1 MSSEMNLSFLII
13 WLLGLTAVVNVV
25 IGVVVFRKAP
35 HTLLNRLFLGSSL
48 NVSAWTLTVMVI
60 FIKVDYDSLLFWIR
74 ASHAVSAIIPW
85 FVYALVDVFNDEK
98 AYPNKKVIIM
108 FIFSLILAVLSFTPA
123 IIPGIAEPLVN
134 KETLYGP
141 LFPAYAIYFG
151 GAMIYTI
158 YILFRQLR
166 VSRGLSRYQIRY
178 FIGGILVS
186 YLLGN
191 LSNLFLPLLGITA
204 IDLRPFGPVFTLI
217 MLISISY
224 AIVKYRL
231 MDIRLAIRKV
241 LAYIITIVILA
252 GIYVLILLGME
263 KYFRIYLEANILPF
277 ILFQIILIALA
288 FQPVKD
294 KIQSVVDRYLY
305 RGAYHYYDTLIEANK
320 AMLSI
325 LHMDKL
331 LNFLVEKVVDTIYIE
346 GAVIFQKDKYGF
358 FTVAA
363 EKLQFISSQVTSRLL
378 EPGNA
383 LLDYLEKNAEVLL
396 QTDLKH
402 MAVAAQRTLL
412 VGEMRKLKAEA
423 AVPILMEGKL
433 EAILFL
439 GFKISGEPYSREDVN
454 LLSALSYQVAV
465 SLKNARLYKEVLEI
479 KQYLENVLE
488 NMDNGLIAVDAE
500 GKITT
505 FNSTAEKLT
514 GILSGDAMG
523 KKADEVLDANL
534 YPFIMQALRNGQQSS
549 EVEVEVNSKTNTIYL
564 CCSTALV
571 ESLETGER
579 GAIMVLS
586 DITRIKELERE
597 KSQVQRL
604 VSLGELAAGMA
615 HEIKNPLVSIKTFAE
630 LLPDKY
636 DDYEFRYTFSK
647 IVKGEIERINK
658 LITELLNLSRAHVP
672 CFEEVDTGVIM
683 DEILLL
689 LYPQLG
695 SQKIRLMKTFEKNM
709 PAVRA
714 DRDQIKQALLNIC
727 LNGIQAMPGG
737 GELRVEIASLH
748 SPQKNSH
755 DSARRMVKIGIQDT
769 GMGISPKQKEKIF
782 DPFFTTKAE
791 GVGIGLSISHR
802 IIADHGGTV
811 QFRSDE
817 NGTVFEIALPAVS

>member
-1 MSSEMNLSFLII
+1 MNLSFLIT
-13 WLLGLTAVVNVV
+13 WLLGFTAAANVV
-25 IGVVVFRKAP
+25 LGVVVFRKAP
-35 HTLLNRLFLGSSL
+35 HALLNRLFIGSAL
-48 NVSAWTLTVMVI
+48 NVSVWALAVMVI
-60 FIKVDYDSLLFWIR
+60 YIKVDYDSLLFWIR
-74 ASHAVSAIIPW
+74 FSHAAAATIPW
-85 FVYALVDVFNDEK
+85 FVYALVVAFTDEK
-98 AYPNKKVIIM
+98 DYPYKKVTIM
-108 FIFSLILAVLSFTPA
+108 LIFGLILAVLSFTPA
-123 IIPGIAEPLVN
+123 IIPGIGEPLEN
-134 KETLYGP
+134 KEKLFGS
-141 LFPAYAIYFG
+141 LFPAYALYFSG
-151 GAMIYTI
+151 VTIYTI
-158 YILFRQLR
+158 YRLFRQLK
-166 VSRGLSRYQIRY
+166 VTRGLIRYQIRF

-186 YLLGN
+186 FVLGN
-191 LSNLFLPLLGITA
+191 LSNLFLPLLGFTA

-231 MDIRLAIRKV
+231 MDIRMAVRKV
-241 LAYIITIVILA
+241 LAYIISIVILA
-252 GIYVLILLGME
+252 GIYVLVLLGIETYFKVYVEVNVLAFILL
-263 KYFRIYLEANILPF
+263 
-277 ILFQIILIALA
+277 QIVLIALV
-288 FQPVKD
+288 FQPLKD
-294 KIQSVVDRYLY
+294 KIQDVVDRYLY
-305 RGAYHYYDTLIEANK
+305 RGAYDYYDTLIEANK
-320 AMLSI
+320 AMVSI

-331 LNFLVEKVVDTIYIE
+331 LNFLVDKVVDTIYIE
-346 GAVIFQKDKYGF
+346 GAVIFQKDHHGF

-363 EKLQFISSQVTSRLL
+363 EKLQFFSSPVTSRLL
-378 EPGNA
+378 EPGNQ

-396 QTDLKH
+396 QTDLRH
-402 MAVAAQRTLL
+402 RVDADQCTLL

-433 EAILFL
+433 EAILVL

-488 NMDNGLIAVDAE
+488 NMDNGLIAVDHD

-514 GILSGDAMG
+514 GILSSEAMSR
-523 KKADEVLDANL
+523 KADEVLDANL
-534 YPFIMQALRNGQQSS
+534 YPFIMQALRNRELRS
-549 EVEVEVNSKTNTIYL
+549 EVEVEVLSETNTTYL

-604 VSLGELAAGMA
+604 ASMGELAAGMA

-636 DDYEFRYTFSK
+636 DDYEFRHTFSK

-672 CFEEVDTGVIM
+672 CFEEVDTAVVM
-683 DEILLL
+683 DEILIL

-695 SQKIRLMKTFEKNM
+695 SQKIRLLKSFEQDM

-737 GELRVEIASLH
+737 GELRVGIASQF

-755 DSARRMVKIGIQDT
+755 DSDRQMVKIAIQDT

-782 DPFFTTKAE
+782 DPFFTTKAD
-791 GVGIGLSISHR
+791 GIGIGLSISHR
-802 IIADHGGTV
+802 IITDNGGTV
-811 QFRSDE
+811 QFNSDE
-817 NGTVFEIALPAVS
+817 NGTVFEIALPAVN